1 MKCTPEEVIQYVE
14 EENVKFIRLA
24 FCDVYGQQK
33 NLSIMPGELRR
44 AFSQGMAFD
53 ASAIAGFGG
62 VARSDLLLRP
72 DLSTFTVLHSGG
84 SSLASGKRAGG
95 ADVLRHYP
103 A

>member
-44 AFSQGMAFD
+44 AFS
-53 ASAIAGFGG
+53 
-62 VARSDLLLRP
+62 
-72 DLSTFTVLHSGG
+72 
-84 SSLASGKRAGG
+84 
-95 ADVLRHYP
+95 
-103 A
+103 

>member
-44 AFSQGMAFD
+44 
-53 ASAIAGFGG
+53 
-62 VARSDLLLRP
+62 
-72 DLSTFTVLHSGG
+72 HSP
-84 SSLASGKRAGG
+84 RAW
-95 ADVLRHYP
+95 L
-103 A
+103 